1 MYFTYI
7 LRCEDNS
14 LYTGIT
20 TDLDRRMEEHFSKGE
35 KCAKYTYRHTPKKLE
50 AAWKSETRAIASKL
64 EFNIK
69 RLTKQQKE
77 DLVAKKETIR
87 SVLSEKVDSKLYRRV
102 ILKKKIGENNEK
114 GSRKI

>member
-35 KCAKYTYRHTPKKLE
+35 KCAKYTFRHTPKKLE
-50 AAWKSETRAIASKL
+50 AAWKSETRALASKL

-69 RLTKQQKE
+69 RLTKVQKE
-77 DLVAKKETIR
+77 DLIAKKENIK
-87 SVLSEKVDSKLYRRV
+87 SLLSEKLDSKSYRRV
-102 ILKKKIGENNEK
+102 TLKTGEDNGK
-114 GSRKI
+114 

>member
-35 KCAKYTYRHTPKKLE
+35 KCAKYTFRHTPKKLE
-50 AAWKSETRAIASKL
+50 AAWKSETRALASKL

-69 RLTKQQKE
+69 RLTKVQKE
-77 DLVAKKETIR
+77 DLIAKKENIK
-87 SVLSEKVDSKLYRRV
+87 SLLSEKLDSKSYRIV
-102 ILKKKIGENNEK
+102 TLKTGEYNGK
-114 GSRKI
+114 

>member
-35 KCAKYTYRHTPKKLE
+35 KCAKYTFRHTPKKLE
-50 AAWKSETRAIASKL
+50 AAWKSETRALASKL

-69 RLTKQQKE
+69 RLTKVQKE
-77 DLVAKKETIR
+77 DLIAKKENIK
-87 SVLSEKVDSKLYRRV
+87 SLLSEKLDSKSYRRV
-102 ILKKKIGENNEK
+102 TLKTGEYNGK
-114 GSRKI
+114 

>member
-7 LRCEDNS
+7 WRCEDNS

-35 KCAKYTYRHTPKKLE
+35 KCAKYTFRHTPKKLE
-50 AAWKSETRAIASKL
+50 AAWKSETRALASKL

-69 RLTKQQKE
+69 RLTKVQKE
-77 DLVAKKETIR
+77 DLIAKKENIK
-87 SVLSEKVDSKLYRRV
+87 SLLSEKLDSKSYRRV
-102 ILKKKIGENNEK
+102 TLKTGEDNGK
-114 GSRKI
+114 